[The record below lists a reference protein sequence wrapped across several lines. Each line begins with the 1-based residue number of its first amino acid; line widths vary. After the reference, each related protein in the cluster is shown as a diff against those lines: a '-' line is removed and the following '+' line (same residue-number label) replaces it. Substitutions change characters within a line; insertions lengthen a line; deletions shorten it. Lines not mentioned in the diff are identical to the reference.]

1 MMCCKPTIAGRT
13 AQWLW
18 WSTLIFLLLR
28 ATKQFGM
35 RTMANNEKSDNLD
48 ATSMWYS
55 GNISVTGLKPQPK
68 TPSELK
74 IPECE
79 DSINDCAYG
88 GKCVAD
94 SNGYKSCLCPASC
107 PASIPVS
114 CRAGRQD
121 DYCMS
126 MSDDYKDR
134 YLLPEPACHMGIC
147 VCPPMFDP
155 WRLEGAIELL
165 PFKCDRRE
173 LLVQGRA
180 LPSDSVYQG
189 TDASLFCCINMD
201 PRSFIDD
208 DGVDFIQ
215 NSSIIREPT
224 NTPYDEVFT
233 DGIEPPR
240 CWSLEIKNAQYSDS
254 GTYLCH
260 VKTTG
265 KHEINTNHT
274 INFFVKDQGSLTT
287 REYSS
292 SKLKFLNLLA
302 ERRKTKKIEEKT
314 PRIIQNVTVKTNAT
328 HAEIRWDAEDDGPM
342 LKIDFKL
349 MRRTDGV
356 EVWSDTNA
364 KSGVVIGELL
374 PATPYTLFI
383 SVFDGQNEPFKIT
396 EHFTT
401 SESAP
406 EPPTLG
412 EIRLLNLQG
421 GLYCEVE
428 WMPPKTPN
436 GRITKYYVTV
446 RGQIRHVSPGG
457 ILSNDDFP
465 AEEKNQCANYN
476 NNDSSY
482 TSADAIADFYSCR
495 FGPLKPNRNYT
506 AFVWAENG
514 AGRSEN
520 ATFSEQCITDF
531 AQPDA
536 VDAPASMSQNG
547 TVFGLTFN
555 SEPDEVNGPVACYY
569 VAIVP
574 LAPDVVIE
582 SLPAPDSLIVDTF
595 LKTMSNNLQ
604 NEHLKQ
610 DTKQKRYFAYI
621 AESYMQYPKRTFIGD
636 GNTTAGVQPCNV
648 LYLSRHRPEDPA
660 LKPGL
665 KYTGFLIAR
674 VDRDHAARSESFR
687 HNDPFFMKRKRRR
700 LHQNIEK
707 RFLDRSRWFSYRENS
722 ELPRHFRSS
731 RQLIVS
737 GPAYGF
743 SGYFKPVILEAFDE
757 QWAQS
762 WMTVLFSV
770 LSLILF
776 IMLVSS
782 FVTYILHRR
791 GMIKQLCPMS
801 KDRMLLKPHFHA
813 TLIDDLPEEYSLRRR
828 DSNYLCISEF
838 DALPNYRSMESS
850 ASERLENA
858 HKNRYNDIKAFDA
871 TRVKL
876 PIIGNDPSTDYINA
890 NYVKGYKGRKMFI
903 ASQGPLD
910 ASTDDFWRMIWEH
923 KVRVIV
929 MVANLYERNRCQ
941 CAKYWPDDGPKTY
954 DKLEVR
960 PVDSIYYSDY
970 AIRNFEIRRIQSTVA
985 NGSLSGSPAII
996 SYEVPSKA
1004 GDTVA
1009 DPTAVIVN
1017 TKSRSSSIRGS
1028 IDSIL
1033 NEISSNSKRNSR
1045 CSNSNAQLNDIHI
1058 ETEFVTKTSEVR
1070 HVVQYHY
1077 TSWNDLQAPECTT
1090 GLLRFLS
1097 KLRKLDDYI
1106 RGPVVVHCSAGVG
1119 RTGTFIAIDSLLD
1132 QCMEEGKADVFGFVS
1147 EMRKQR
1153 NTMVQNAEQ
1162 YLFIYKALAEWY
1174 MFGETD
1180 IEVSQFREHYRTL
1193 NEPQLREHQTPA
1205 NRSTFTAVVKRTAP
1219 KVQQVN
1225 SDTSTSEK
1233 VLTVMEVEYKRLERT
1248 LEPRRTCNFAHK
1260 PENLRKNRVE
1270 NAVPFD
1276 HCRIV
1281 LPVVIG
1287 SVNDSTYINASL
1299 VKGYFYPYILAQD
1312 PLDEQTCYDFWC
1324 MIGEQNSRAIVML
1337 SSESEFTPAEKYWP
1351 SEVGRIKTL
1360 GHDGEV
1366 SIKLI
1371 GEELFPTFALRKFTY
1386 KFAKEKTYREVMH
1399 YAYLCWPA
1407 DKILPESTES
1417 IIDLISRVL
1426 SLQSDHQEAGPII
1439 LHSRDGSF
1447 KTGLYCCVSLLLE
1460 RLKAENRI
1468 DVFQTVRSLQQK
1480 RPLMFR
1486 NFEHY
1491 AFCYK
1496 AVIDYLDTFSNK
1508 STID

>member
-1 MMCCKPTIAGRT
+1 MICWKPTMARRT
-13 AQWLW
+13 SQWLW

-28 ATKQFGM
+28 ATKQFHM
-35 RTMANNEKSDNLD
+35 RTNVASKDKIDNVVD
-48 ATSMWYS
+48 KNTWYS
-55 GNISVTGLKPQPK
+55 ENTSTISSKPQPK

-94 SNGYKSCLCPASC
+94 LNGYKSCLCPASC

-114 CRAGRQD
+114 CRAGKHD

-126 MSDDYKDR
+126 MSDDYKDK

-173 LLVQGRA
+173 LMVQGRA

-201 PRSFIDD
+201 PRSFVDD

-224 NTPYDEVFT
+224 NTPYDEIFT

-260 VKTTG
+260 VKT
-265 KHEINTNHT
+265 N
-274 INFFVKDQGSLTT
+274 DQDSLYT
-287 REYSS
+287 REHSF

-302 ERRKTKKIEEKT
+302 ERRKAKKIEEKS

-328 HAEIRWDAEDDGPM
+328 HAEIRWDAQDDGPM

-349 MRRTDGV
+349 VRRTDGV
-356 EVWSDTNA
+356 EVWSDINA
-364 KSGVVIGELL
+364 KSGVIIGELL

-412 EIRLLNLQG
+412 EIRVLNLQG

-428 WMPPKTPN
+428 WMPPKRQTDVSPS
-436 GRITKYYVTV
+436 TTYVCVTV

-506 AFVWAENG
+506 SFIWAENG

-536 VDAPASMSQNG
+536 VDAPASLSQNG
-547 TVFGLTFN
+547 TVFSLTFN

-574 LAPDVVIE
+574 LTPDVVIE

-604 NEHLKQ
+604 SEQPKQ

-636 GNTTAGVQPCNV
+636 GNTTAGVEPCNV

-674 VDRDHAARSESFR
+674 VDRDHATR
-687 HNDPFFMKRKRRR
+687 
-700 LHQNIEK
+700 
-707 RFLDRSRWFSYRENS
+707 DRSRWFSYRENS
-722 ELPRHFRSS
+722 EFPRHFRLS
-731 RQLIVS
+731 RQLIIN

-743 SGYFKPVILEAFDE
+743 SGYFKPVILEAFDD
-757 QWAQS
+757 QWTQS

-782 FVTYILHRR
+782 SVTYVLHRH

-801 KDRMLLKPHFHA
+801 KDRILLKPHFHA
-813 TLIDDLPEEYSLRRR
+813 TLIDDLPEEYAIRRR

-876 PIIGNDPSTDYINA
+876 PVIGNNPSTDYINA
-890 NYVKGYKGRKMFI
+890 NFVKGYKGRKMFI

-910 ASTDDFWRMIWEH
+910 TSMDDFWRMIWEH

-941 CAKYWPDDGPKTY
+941 CAKYWPDDGSKIY

-970 AIRNFEIRRIQSTVA
+970 AIRNFEVRRVQPLVA
-985 NGSLSGSPAII
+985 NGSPFGIPAII
-996 SYEVPSKA
+996 SYEVPGVT
-1004 GDTVA
+1004 GDITA
-1009 DPTAVIVN
+1009 DSSAVIVN
-1017 TKSRSSSIRGS
+1017 IKSHSSSVRGS
-1028 IDSIL
+1028 ADSIF

-1045 CSNSNAQLNDIHI
+1045 CSNSNTQLNDAHA
-1058 ETEFVTKTSEVR
+1058 ETEFINKVPEVR
-1070 HVVQYHY
+1070 RVVQYHY

-1132 QCMEEGKADVFGFVS
+1132 QCIEEGKADVFGFVS

-1180 IEVSQFREHYRTL
+1180 VE
-1193 NEPQLREHQTPA
+1193 
-1205 NRSTFTAVVKRTAP
+1205 K
-1219 KVQQVN
+1219 VN
-1225 SDTSTSEK
+1225 SDISASEK
-1233 VLTVMEVEYKRLERT
+1233 IPTAMEAEYKRLERT
-1248 LEPRRTCNFAHK
+1248 LEVKRTCNFANK
-1260 PENLRKNRVE
+1260 PENVAKNRFE
-1270 NAVPFD
+1270 NVVPFD
-1276 HCRIV
+1276 HCRVV

-1324 MIGEQNSRAIVML
+1324 MIGEQNSRAVVML
-1337 SSESEFTPAEKYWP
+1337 SSESEFMPIEKYWP
-1351 SEVGRIKTL
+1351 SEVGCIKTF
-1360 GHDGEV
+1360 GCYGKV
-1366 SIKLI
+1366 SVKLI
-1371 GEELFPTFALRKFTY
+1371 REELFSTFALRKFTY
-1386 KFAKEKTYREVMH
+1386 KFAKEKAYREVIQ

-1460 RLKAENRI
+1460 RLKAENRV

-1480 RPLMFR
+1480 DHLCSQNLKHHVALRKDK
-1486 NFEHY
+1486 NDIV
-1491 AFCYK
+1491 C
-1496 AVIDYLDTFSNK
+1496 AVVQISVKEEEIQYELHREKNLN
-1508 STID
+1508 

>member
-1 MMCCKPTIAGRT
+1 MCWKPIVAGKI

-28 ATKQFGM
+28 AAKQSDAQIDL
-35 RTMANNEKSDNLD
+35 ANNHKSDLND
-48 ATSMWYS
+48 KNIWYS
-55 GNISVTGLKPQPK
+55 GNISATSLKLQPK
-68 TPSELK
+68 TPNELK

-94 SNGYKSCLCPASC
+94 QNGYKSCLCPASC

-126 MSDDYKDR
+126 MSDEYRDR

-147 VCPPMFDP
+147 VCPPMFDS

-173 LLVQGRA
+173 LIVQGRA

-274 INFFVKDQGSLTT
+274 INFFVKDQGSLPT
-287 REYSS
+287 REHSS
-292 SKLKFLNLLA
+292 SKLKFLDLLA
-302 ERRKTKKIEEKT
+302 ERRKSKKFEEKT

-328 HAEIRWDAEDDGPM
+328 HAEIRWDAQDDGLM

-349 MRRTDGV
+349 VRRTDGV
-356 EVWSDTNA
+356 EVWSDINA

-396 EHFTT
+396 EHFRT

-412 EIRLLNLQG
+412 EIRVLNLQG

-436 GRITKYYVTV
+436 GRIIKYYVTV
-446 RGQIRHVSPGG
+446 RGQIRHVSSGG

-514 AGRSEN
+514 VGRSEN

-536 VDAPASMSQNG
+536 VDAPASLSQNG
-547 TVFGLTFN
+547 TIFALTFN

-574 LAPDVVIE
+574 LAQDVVIE
-582 SLPAPDSLIVDTF
+582 SLPSPDSLIVDTF

-604 NEHLKQ
+604 SEQLKQ
-610 DTKQKRYFAYI
+610 GAKQKRYFAYI
-621 AESYMQYPKRTFIGD
+621 AESYMQYPKRTLIGD
-636 GNTTAGVQPCNV
+636 GNTTAGVEPCNV

-674 VDRDHAARSESFR
+674 VDRDHSTRSESFR
-687 HNDPFFMKRKRRR
+687 HSDPFFMKRKRRW
-700 LHQNIEK
+700 LYQNTEK
-707 RFLDRSRWFSYRENS
+707 RFLGRSRWFSYRENS

-757 QWAQS
+757 QWVQS

-770 LSLILF
+770 LSLVLF

-791 GMIKQLCPMS
+791 GMIKQLCPMN
-801 KDRMLLKPHFHA
+801 KDRILLKPHFHA
-813 TLIDDLPEEYSLRRR
+813 TLVDDLPEEYAIRRR

-876 PIIGNDPSTDYINA
+876 PVIGNDPSTDYINA
-890 NYVKGYKGRKMFI
+890 NFVKGYKGRKMFI

-910 ASTDDFWRMIWEH
+910 ATTDDFWRMIWEH

-941 CAKYWPDDGPKTY
+941 CAKYWPDDGPKIY

-970 AIRNFEIRRIQSTVA
+970 AIRNFEVRRIQPTIA

-996 SYEVPSKA
+996 LYEVPSTT
-1004 GDTVA
+1004 DTTV
-1009 DPTAVIVN
+1009 DPSAVIVN
-1017 TKSRSSSIRGS
+1017 IKSRSSSVRGS

-1033 NEISSNSKRNSR
+1033 NEMSSNSKRNSR
-1045 CSNSNAQLNDIHI
+1045 CSNSNIQLNDVHL
-1058 ETEFVTKTSEVR
+1058 ETEFVTKTPEVR

-1132 QCMEEGKADVFGFVS
+1132 QCIEEGKADVFGFVS

-1180 IEVSQFREHYRTL
+1180 IEVSQFHEHYRTL
-1193 NEPQLREHQTPA
+1193 NEPQLRKQQPPA
-1205 NRSTFTAVVKRTAP
+1205 NRSGFVVVKRSTP
-1219 KVQQVN
+1219 KLRQIN
-1225 SDTSTSEK
+1225 NDTSNLEK
-1233 VLTVMEVEYKRLERT
+1233 MPTAMETEYKKLEHT
-1248 LEPRRTCNFAHK
+1248 LEPRRTCNFAYK
-1260 PENLRKNRVE
+1260 PENAGKNRFE

-1281 LPVVIG
+1281 LPVIIG

-1312 PLDEQTCYDFWC
+1312 PMDEQTCYDFWC
-1324 MIGEQNSRAIVML
+1324 MIGEQNSRAVVML
-1337 SSESEFTPAEKYWP
+1337 SSEAEFMPAEKYWP
-1351 SEVGRIKTL
+1351 SEVGRIKTF
-1360 GHDGEV
+1360 GRDGEV

-1371 GEELFPTFALRKFTY
+1371 GEELFPTFAFRKFTY
-1386 KFAKEKTYREVMH
+1386 KFAKEKTYREVIQ
-1399 YAYLCWPA
+1399 YAYLCWPG
-1407 DKILPESTES
+1407 DKVLPESSES

-1460 RLKAENRI
+1460 RLKAENHV

-1480 RPLMFR
+1480 RPLMFTK
-1486 NFEHY
+1486 FEQY

-1496 AVIDYLDTFSNK
+1496 AVIDYLDTFNNK
-1508 STID
+1508 ATVN

>member
-1 MMCCKPTIAGRT
+1 ML
-13 AQWLW
+13 Q
-18 WSTLIFLLLR
+18 
-28 ATKQFGM
+28 
-35 RTMANNEKSDNLD
+35 
-48 ATSMWYS
+48 
-55 GNISVTGLKPQPK
+55 
-68 TPSELK
+68 
-74 IPECE
+74 
-79 DSINDCAYG
+79 
-88 GKCVAD
+88 
-94 SNGYKSCLCPASC
+94 
-107 PASIPVS
+107 
-114 CRAGRQD
+114 
-121 DYCMS
+121 
-126 MSDDYKDR
+126 
-134 YLLPEPACHMGIC
+134 GIC

-173 LLVQGRA
+173 LMVQGRV

-224 NTPYDEVFT
+224 NTPYDDVFT

-274 INFFVKDQGSLTT
+274 INFFVK
-287 REYSS
+287 
-292 SKLKFLNLLA
+292 A
-302 ERRKTKKIEEKT
+302 

-328 HAEIRWDAEDDGPM
+328 HAEIRWDAQDDGPM

-356 EVWSDTNA
+356 EVWSDINA

-412 EIRLLNLQG
+412 EIRVLNLQG

-514 AGRSEN
+514 IGRSEN
-520 ATFSEQCITDF
+520 ATFFEQCITDF

-536 VDAPASMSQNG
+536 VDAPASLSQNG

-595 LKTMSNNLQ
+595 LKTLSNNLQ
-604 NEHLKQ
+604 NEQLKQ

-621 AESYMQYPKRTFIGD
+621 AESYMQYPKRTLIGD
-636 GNTTAGVQPCNV
+636 GNTTAGVEPCNV

-674 VDRDHAARSESFR
+674 VDRDPATRGESFR
-687 HNDPFFMKRKRRR
+687 HNDPFFMKRKRRW
-700 LHQNIEK
+700 LHQNTEK

-722 ELPRHFRSS
+722 ELPHRFRSS

-757 QWAQS
+757 QWVQS
-762 WMTVLFSV
+762 WMTVLFIV
-770 LSLILF
+770 LSLVLF

-791 GMIKQLCPMS
+791 GMIKQLCPMN
-801 KDRMLLKPHFHA
+801 KDRILLKPHFHA
-813 TLIDDLPEEYSLRRR
+813 TLVDDLPEEYIIRRR

-876 PIIGNDPSTDYINA
+876 SVIGNDPSSDYINA
-890 NYVKGYKGRKMFI
+890 NFVKGYKGRKMFI
-903 ASQGPLD
+903 ASQGPLN

-970 AIRNFEIRRIQSTVA
+970 AVRNFEVRRIQPRVA

-996 SYEVPSKA
+996 LYEVPNIT
-1004 GDTVA
+1004 GDISA
-1009 DPTAVIVN
+1009 DPSAVIVN
-1017 TKSRSSSIRGS
+1017 TKSHSSSMRGS

-1033 NEISSNSKRNSR
+1033 NEMSSNSKRNSR
-1045 CSNSNAQLNDIHI
+1045 CSNSNMQLNDVHA
-1058 ETEFVTKTSEVR
+1058 ETEFVTKTPEVR

-1132 QCMEEGKADVFGFVS
+1132 QCIEEGKADVFGFVS

-1180 IEVSQFREHYRTL
+1180 IEVSQFREHYRAL
-1193 NEPQLREHQTPA
+1193 NEPQVREQQMSV
-1205 NRSTFTAVVKRTAP
+1205 NRSAFSAVVKRQAP
-1219 KVQQVN
+1219 KPQQIN
-1225 SDTSTSEK
+1225 SDIFNSEK
-1233 VLTVMEVEYKRLERT
+1233 IPTAMEAEYKRLERT
-1248 LEPRRTCNFAHK
+1248 LEPCQTCNFAHK
-1260 PENLRKNRVE
+1260 PENARKNRIE

-1312 PLDEQTCYDFWC
+1312 PMDEQTCYDFWC
-1324 MIGEQNSRAIVML
+1324 MIAEQNSRAVVML
-1337 SSESEFTPAEKYWP
+1337 SSEFEFMPAEKYWP
-1351 SEVGRIKTL
+1351 SEVGRIKTF
-1360 GHDGEV
+1360 GCDGEV

-1371 GEELFPTFALRKFTY
+1371 GEELFPTFALRKLTY
-1386 KFAKEKTYREVMH
+1386 KFAKEKTYREVIQ
-1399 YAYLCWPA
+1399 YAYQCWPE
-1407 DKILPESTES
+1407 DKALPESTES

-1480 RPLMFR
+1480 RPLMFTK
-1486 NFEHY
+1486 FEQY

-1496 AVIDYLDTFSNK
+1496 AVIDYLDTFNNK
-1508 STID
+1508 ATVD

>member
-1 MMCCKPTIAGRT
+1 MICWKPTMARRT
-13 AQWLW
+13 SQWLW

-28 ATKQFGM
+28 ATKQFHM
-35 RTMANNEKSDNLD
+35 RTNVASKDKIDNVVD
-48 ATSMWYS
+48 KNTWYS
-55 GNISVTGLKPQPK
+55 ENTSTISSKPQPK

-94 SNGYKSCLCPASC
+94 LNGYKSCLCPASC

-114 CRAGRQD
+114 CRAGKHD

-126 MSDDYKDR
+126 MSDDYKDK

-173 LLVQGRA
+173 LMVQGRA

-201 PRSFIDD
+201 PRSFVDD

-224 NTPYDEVFT
+224 NTPYDEIFT

-260 VKTTG
+260 VKTNG

-274 INFFVKDQGSLTT
+274 INFFVK
-287 REYSS
+287 
-292 SKLKFLNLLA
+292 A
-302 ERRKTKKIEEKT
+302 

-328 HAEIRWDAEDDGPM
+328 HAEIRWDAQDDGPM

-349 MRRTDGV
+349 VRRTDGV
-356 EVWSDTNA
+356 EVWSDINA
-364 KSGVVIGELL
+364 KSGVIIGELL

-412 EIRLLNLQG
+412 EIRVLNLQG

-506 AFVWAENG
+506 SFIWAENG

-536 VDAPASMSQNG
+536 VDAPASLSQNG
-547 TVFGLTFN
+547 TVFSLTFN

-574 LAPDVVIE
+574 LTPDVVIE

-604 NEHLKQ
+604 SEQPKQ

-636 GNTTAGVQPCNV
+636 GNTTAGVEPCNV

-674 VDRDHAARSESFR
+674 VDRDHATRGESFQ
-687 HNDPFFMKRKRRR
+687 HNDPFFLKRKRRR
-700 LHQNIEK
+700 LIYQSMEK

-722 ELPRHFRSS
+722 EFPRHFRLS
-731 RQLIVS
+731 RQLIIN

-743 SGYFKPVILEAFDE
+743 SGYFKPVILEAFDD
-757 QWAQS
+757 QWTQS

-782 FVTYILHRR
+782 SVTYVLHRH

-801 KDRMLLKPHFHA
+801 KDRILLKPHFHA
-813 TLIDDLPEEYSLRRR
+813 TLIDDLPEEYAIRRR

-876 PIIGNDPSTDYINA
+876 PVIGNNPSTDYINA
-890 NYVKGYKGRKMFI
+890 NFVKGYKGRKMFI

-910 ASTDDFWRMIWEH
+910 TSMDDFWRMIWEH

-941 CAKYWPDDGPKTY
+941 CAKYWPDDGSKIY

-970 AIRNFEIRRIQSTVA
+970 AIRNFEVRRVQPLVA
-985 NGSLSGSPAII
+985 NGSPFGIPAII
-996 SYEVPSKA
+996 SYEVPGVT
-1004 GDTVA
+1004 GDITA
-1009 DPTAVIVN
+1009 DSSAVIVN
-1017 TKSRSSSIRGS
+1017 IKSHSSSVRGS
-1028 IDSIL
+1028 ADSIF

-1045 CSNSNAQLNDIHI
+1045 CSNSNTQLNDAHA
-1058 ETEFVTKTSEVR
+1058 ETEFINKVPEVR
-1070 HVVQYHY
+1070 RVVQYHY

-1132 QCMEEGKADVFGFVS
+1132 QCIEEGKADVFGFVS

-1180 IEVSQFREHYRTL
+1180 VEVGQFREHYHTL
-1193 NEPQLREHQTPA
+1193 IEPQLREQQNSS
-1205 NRSTFTAVVKRTAP
+1205 NRSAFAAIIKRQTTEFQ
-1219 KVQQVN
+1219 KVN
-1225 SDTSTSEK
+1225 SDISASEK
-1233 VLTVMEVEYKRLERT
+1233 IPTAMEAEYKRLERT
-1248 LEPRRTCNFAHK
+1248 LEVKRTCNFANK
-1260 PENLRKNRVE
+1260 PENVAKNRFE
-1270 NAVPFD
+1270 NVVPFD
-1276 HCRIV
+1276 HCRVV

-1324 MIGEQNSRAIVML
+1324 MIGEQNSRAVVML
-1337 SSESEFTPAEKYWP
+1337 SSESEFMPIEKYWP
-1351 SEVGRIKTL
+1351 SEVGCIKTF
-1360 GHDGEV
+1360 GCYGKV
-1366 SIKLI
+1366 SVKLI
-1371 GEELFPTFALRKFTY
+1371 REELFSTFALRKFTY
-1386 KFAKEKTYREVMH
+1386 KFAKEKAYREVIQ

-1460 RLKAENRI
+1460 RLKAENRV

-1480 RPLMFR
+1480 RPFMFTK
-1486 NFEHY
+1486 FEHY

-1496 AVIDYLDTFSNK
+1496 AVIDYLDTFNK
-1508 STID
+1508 KSGIS

>member
-1 MMCCKPTIAGRT
+1 MCSKPTTAGRI

-18 WSTLIFLLLR
+18 WFALIFLLLR
-28 ATKQFGM
+28 ATKQSSVQIDL
-35 RTMANNEKSDNLD
+35 ANNDKSDDVGDKNV
-48 ATSMWYS
+48 WYS
-55 GNISVTGLKPQPK
+55 ENISATPLKPRPK
-68 TPSELK
+68 TPNELK

-94 SNGYKSCLCPASC
+94 PNGYKSCLCPASC

-126 MSDDYKDR
+126 MSDDYRDR

-173 LLVQGRA
+173 LMVQGRV

-224 NTPYDEVFT
+224 NTPYDDVFT

-274 INFFVKDQGSLTT
+274 INFFVKDQGSLST
-287 REYSS
+287 REHSS
-292 SKLKFLNLLA
+292 SNLKFFDLFA
-302 ERRKTKKIEEKT
+302 ERRKSKKIEEKT

-328 HAEIRWDAEDDGPM
+328 HAEIRWDAQDDGPM

-356 EVWSDTNA
+356 EVWSDINA

-412 EIRLLNLQG
+412 EIRVLNLQG

-514 AGRSEN
+514 IGRSEN
-520 ATFSEQCITDF
+520 ATFFEQCITDF

-536 VDAPASMSQNG
+536 VDAPASLSQNG

-595 LKTMSNNLQ
+595 LKTLSNNLQ
-604 NEHLKQ
+604 NEQLKQ

-621 AESYMQYPKRTFIGD
+621 AESYMQYPKRTLIGD
-636 GNTTAGVQPCNV
+636 GNTTAGVEPCNV

-674 VDRDHAARSESFR
+674 VDRDPATRGESFR
-687 HNDPFFMKRKRRR
+687 HNDPFFMKRKRRW
-700 LHQNIEK
+700 LHQNTEK

-722 ELPRHFRSS
+722 ELPHRFRSS

-757 QWAQS
+757 QWVQS
-762 WMTVLFSV
+762 WMTVLFIV
-770 LSLILF
+770 LSLVLF

-791 GMIKQLCPMS
+791 GMIKQLCPMN
-801 KDRMLLKPHFHA
+801 KDRILLKPHFHA
-813 TLIDDLPEEYSLRRR
+813 TLVDDLPEEYIIRRR

-876 PIIGNDPSTDYINA
+876 SVIGNDPSSDYINA
-890 NYVKGYKGRKMFI
+890 NFVKGYKGRKMFI
-903 ASQGPLD
+903 ASQGPLN

-970 AIRNFEIRRIQSTVA
+970 AVRNFEVRRIQPRVA

-996 SYEVPSKA
+996 LYEVPNIT
-1004 GDTVA
+1004 GDISA
-1009 DPTAVIVN
+1009 DPSAVIVN
-1017 TKSRSSSIRGS
+1017 TKSHSSSMRGS

-1033 NEISSNSKRNSR
+1033 NEMSSNSKRNSR
-1045 CSNSNAQLNDIHI
+1045 CSNSNMQLNDVHA
-1058 ETEFVTKTSEVR
+1058 ETEFVTKTPEVR

-1132 QCMEEGKADVFGFVS
+1132 QCIEEGKADVFGFVS

-1180 IEVSQFREHYRTL
+1180 IEVSQFREHYRAL
-1193 NEPQLREHQTPA
+1193 NEPQVREQQMSV
-1205 NRSTFTAVVKRTAP
+1205 NRSAFSAVVKRQAP
-1219 KVQQVN
+1219 KPQQIN
-1225 SDTSTSEK
+1225 SDIFNSEK
-1233 VLTVMEVEYKRLERT
+1233 IPTAMEAEYKRLERT
-1248 LEPRRTCNFAHK
+1248 LEPCQTCNFAHK
-1260 PENLRKNRVE
+1260 PENARKNRIE

-1312 PLDEQTCYDFWC
+1312 PMDEQTCYDFWC
-1324 MIGEQNSRAIVML
+1324 MIAEQNSRAVVML
-1337 SSESEFTPAEKYWP
+1337 SSEFEFMPAEKYWP
-1351 SEVGRIKTL
+1351 SEVGRIKTF
-1360 GHDGEV
+1360 GCDGEV

-1371 GEELFPTFALRKFTY
+1371 GEELFPTFALRKLTY
-1386 KFAKEKTYREVMH
+1386 KFAKEKTYREVIQ
-1399 YAYLCWPA
+1399 YAYQCWPE
-1407 DKILPESTES
+1407 DKALPESTES

-1480 RPLMFR
+1480 RPLMFTK
-1486 NFEHY
+1486 FEQY

-1496 AVIDYLDTFSNK
+1496 AVIDYLDTFNNK
-1508 STID
+1508 ATVD

>member
-1 MMCCKPTIAGRT
+1 MICWKPTLAERT

-28 ATKQFGM
+28 ATEQL
-35 RTMANNEKSDNLD
+35 RVQRNIANKSKNDNVVD
-48 ATSMWYS
+48 KKMWYS
-55 GNISVTGLKPQPK
+55 ENISAVPLKSQPK

-94 SNGYKSCLCPASC
+94 VNGYKSCLCPASC
-107 PASIPVS
+107 PASYCIAAIPVS
-114 CRAGRQD
+114 CRAGKHD

-126 MSDDYKDR
+126 MSDDYRDK
-134 YLLPEPACHMGIC
+134 YLLPEPACYMGIC
-147 VCPPMFDP
+147 ICPPMFDP
-155 WRLEGAIELL
+155 WRMEGAIELL

-173 LLVQGRA
+173 LMVQGRA

-189 TDASLFCCINMD
+189 ADASLFCCINMD
-201 PRSFIDD
+201 PRSFVDD
-208 DGVDFIQ
+208 DG

-224 NTPYDEVFT
+224 NTPYDEIFT

-274 INFFVKDQGSLTT
+274 INFFVKDQNSLST
-287 REYSS
+287 REH
-292 SKLKFLNLLA
+292 SKLKFLDLLA
-302 ERRKTKKIEEKT
+302 ERRKAKKIKEKT

-328 HAEIRWDAEDDGPM
+328 HAEIQWDAQDDGPM

-356 EVWSDTNA
+356 EVWSDINA
-364 KSGVVIGELL
+364 KSGMVIGELL

-412 EIRLLNLQG
+412 EIRVLNLQS

-446 RGQIRHVSPGG
+446 RGQLRHVSPGG

-465 AEEKNQCANYN
+465 AEEKNQCVNYI

-506 AFVWAENG
+506 SFVWAENS

-536 VDAPASMSQNG
+536 IDAPASLSQNG
-547 TVFGLTFN
+547 TIFSLTFSN
-555 SEPDEVNGPVACYY
+555 EPDEVNGPVACYY

-574 LAPDVVIE
+574 LAADVVIE
-582 SLPAPDSLIVDTF
+582 SLPPPDSLIVDTF

-604 NEHLKQ
+604 SEQPKQ

-636 GNTTAGVQPCNV
+636 GNTTAGVESCNV

-660 LKPGL
+660 LRPGL

-674 VDRDHAARSESFR
+674 VDRDHATRDESFR
-687 HNDPFFMKRKRRR
+687 HNDPFFLKRKRRR
-700 LHQNIEK
+700 LYQNTEK

-722 ELPRHFRSS
+722 EFSRHFRLS
-731 RQLIVS
+731 RQLIVN

-743 SGYFKPVILEAFDE
+743 SGYFKPIILEAFDE

-762 WMTVLFSV
+762 WMVLLFSV

-782 FVTYILHRR
+782 FVTYVLHRH
-791 GMIKQLCPMS
+791 GMIKLLCPMS
-801 KDRMLLKPHFHA
+801 KDRILLKPHFHA
-813 TLIDDLPEEYSLRRR
+813 ILIDDLPEEYAIRRR

-876 PIIGNDPSTDYINA
+876 SIIGNDPSTDYINA
-890 NYVKGYKGRKMFI
+890 NFVKGYKSRKMFI

-941 CAKYWPDDGPKTY
+941 CAKYWPDDGPKVY
-954 DKLEVR
+954 DKLEVH

-970 AIRNFEIRRIQSTVA
+970 AIRSFEVRRIQSTVA
-985 NGSLSGSPAII
+985 SGSLSGTPAVI
-996 SYEVPSKA
+996 SYEVPGIT
-1004 GDTVA
+1004 GDTTT
-1009 DPTAVIVN
+1009 DPSAVIVN
-1017 TKSRSSSIRGS
+1017 IKSHSSSLRDS
-1028 IDSIL
+1028 IDSIF

-1045 CSNSNAQLNDIHI
+1045 FSNSNTQLNDAHA
-1058 ETEFVTKTSEVR
+1058 ETEFINKRLEVR
-1070 HVVQYHY
+1070 RVVQYHY

-1106 RGPVVVHCSAGVG
+1106 RSPVVVHCSAGVG

-1132 QCMEEGKADVFGFVS
+1132 QCIEEGKADVFGFVS

-1180 IEVSQFREHYRTL
+1180 FEIDQFREHYRTL
-1193 NEPQLREHQTPA
+1193 NEPVFRKQHA
-1205 NRSTFTAVVKRTAP
+1205 SVNRSAFAAVVKRPVP
-1219 KVQQVN
+1219 KLQKVN
-1225 SDTSTSEK
+1225 SDISTSEEI
-1233 VLTVMEVEYKRLERT
+1233 LTAMEAEYKRLERT
-1248 LEPRRTCNFAHK
+1248 LEAKRTCNFAHK
-1260 PENLRKNRVE
+1260 PENVGKNRFE
-1270 NAVPFD
+1270 NIVPFD

-1287 SVNDSTYINASL
+1287 SINDSTYINASL

-1324 MIGEQNSRAIVML
+1324 MIGEQNSRAVVML
-1337 SSESEFTPAEKYWP
+1337 SSESEFTPTEKYWP
-1351 SEVGRIKTL
+1351 SEVGRIKTF
-1360 GHDGEV
+1360 GRDAEV

-1371 GEELFPTFALRKFTY
+1371 GEELFSTFALRKFTY
-1386 KFAKEKTYREVMH
+1386 KFAKEKAYREVMQ

-1468 DVFQTVRSLQQK
+1468 DIFQTVRSLQQK
-1480 RPLMFR
+1480 RPFVFTS
-1486 NFEHY
+1486 FEQY

-1496 AVIDYLDTFSNK
+1496 AVIDYLDTFNNK
-1508 STID
+1508 GAII